1 MSMLTL
7 EEKNF
12 EEEVLKTDKKVL
24 VDFYADWCG
33 PCKMM
38 SPIIDDIAKELDGK
52 VKVGKVNVDNNQ
64 ELAIQYD
71 VMSIPTIMVFENGK
85 SIKTF
90 VGVTDKQEI
99 LEVLK

>member
-38 SPIIDDIAKELDGK
+38 LPIIDDIAKELDGK

>member
-1 MSMLTL
+1 MSMLTF

-12 EEEVLKTDKKVL
+12 EEKVLKAEGKVL

-33 PCKMM
+33 PCRMM
-38 SPIIDDIAKELDGK
+38 SPVIDDIAKELDRT
-52 VKVGKVNVDNNQ
+52 VKVGKVNVDSNQ
-64 ELAIQYD
+64 ELAIKYD

-85 SIKTF
+85 PIKTF
-90 VGVTDKQEI
+90 IGVTDKQEI

>member
-38 SPIIDDIAKELDGK
+38 LPVIDDIAKELDGK

>member
-1 MSMLTL
+1 MNVLIL
-7 EEKNF
+7 EENNF
-12 EEEVLKTDKKVL
+12 EEEVLKANGKIL

-38 SPIIDDIAKELDGK
+38 APIIEEIAEEVKET

-64 ELAIQYD
+64 ELAIKYD

-85 SIKTF
+85 VRRTF
-90 VGVTDKQEI
+90 IGVIDKQEI
-99 LEVLK
+99 LDVLK

>member
-1 MSMLTL
+1 MSMLTF

-12 EEEVLKTDKKVL
+12 EEEVLKSEGKVL

-33 PCKMM
+33 PCRMM
-38 SPIIDDIAKELDGK
+38 SPVIDDIAKELEGK

-64 ELAIQYD
+64 ELAIKYD
-71 VMSIPTIMVFENGK
+71 VMSIPTIMVFEKGNP
-85 SIKTF
+85 IKTF

-99 LEVLK
+99 LDVLK

>member
-1 MSMLTL
+1 MSMLKL

-38 SPIIDDIAKELDGK
+38 LPVIDDIAKELDGK

>member
-1 MSMLTL
+1 MSMWTF

-12 EEEVLKTDKKVL
+12 EEEVLKAEGKVL

-33 PCKMM
+33 PCRMM
-38 SPIIDDIAKELDGK
+38 SPVIDDIAKELDGK

-64 ELAIQYD
+64 ELAIKYD
-71 VMSIPTIMVFENGK
+71 VMSIPTIMVFEKGNPV
-85 SIKTF
+85 KTF

>member
-1 MSMLTL
+1 MLTF

-12 EEEVLKTDKKVL
+12 EKEVLQAEEKVL

-33 PCKMM
+33 PCRMM
-38 SPIIDDIAKELDGK
+38 SPVIDDIAKELEGK

-64 ELAIQYD
+64 ELTIKYD
-71 VMSIPTIMVFENGK
+71 VMSIPTNKKKKKGNPV
-85 SIKTF
+85 KTF

>member
-38 SPIIDDIAKELDGK
+38 LPVIDDIAKELDGK

-90 VGVTDKQEI
+90 VGVTDKQER

>member
-1 MSMLTL
+1 MSMLTF

-12 EEEVLKTDKKVL
+12 EEEVLKAEGKVL

-38 SPIIDDIAKELDGK
+38 SPVIDDIAKELDGK

-64 ELAIQYD
+64 ELAIKYD
-71 VMSIPTIMVFENGK
+71 VMSIPTIMVFEKGNPV
-85 SIKTF
+85 KTF

>member
-38 SPIIDDIAKELDGK
+38 LPVIDDIAKELDGK

-85 SIKTF
+85 AIKTF